1 MKKITIITLICT
13 ITLGAF
19 SQNIFKNNNSTKF
32 NKNQKSENSMYA
44 KINTSKGDILI
55 KLEYEKTPLTVA
67 NFVALAE
74 GDMKNNHKEIGDPY
88 YNGLKFHRVINEFM
102 IQGGCPEG
110 SGSGDPGYK
119 FADEFHPELKHDREG
134 ILSMANS
141 GPGTNGSQ
149 FFITHKAT
157 PWLDGKHSV
166 FGEVIKGQEV
176 VDSIE
181 QNDLIEDLII
191 IRKGKEARQ
200 FDASEVF
207 TSYFEQRET
216 IAKENEI
223 KLNAIR
229 QQNLLKFEALKS
241 KSTKTASGLQYQI
254 TYKGKGTPVK
264 STNNTTVHYA
274 VYFTDGTLLETSK
287 LEIAEA
293 NNAVNMQRKNANQY
307 NPIPARV
314 GPEDA
319 MIEGF
324 KEGLRLLR
332 MGDQAILFL
341 PYDIAYGEKGVQGIP
356 PQSDLIFE
364 IEIVSV
370 D

>member
-1 MKKITIITLICT
+1 MKKIFLRLIVLTVIISCKTQHPDLESGLYADIQT
-13 ITLGAF
+13 
-19 SQNIFKNNNSTKF
+19 
-32 NKNQKSENSMYA
+32 NKGS
-44 KINTSKGDILI
+44 ILL
-55 KLEYEKTPLTVA
+55 KLAYDKAPITVA
-67 NFVALAE
+67 NFVSLSE
-74 GDMKNNHKEIGDPY
+74 GKNSKVSEEFRSKKY
-88 YNGLKFHRVINEFM
+88 YNGIRFHRVIADFM
-102 IQGGCPEG
+102 IQGGDPTG
-110 SGSGDPGYK
+110 SGSGGPGYQ
-119 FADEFHPELKHDREG
+119 FDDEFSDLTHKGPG

>member
-1 MKKITIITLICT
+1 MKKIFLRLIVLTVIISCKTQHPDLESGLYADIQT
-13 ITLGAF
+13 
-19 SQNIFKNNNSTKF
+19 
-32 NKNQKSENSMYA
+32 NKGS
-44 KINTSKGDILI
+44 ILL
-55 KLEYEKTPLTVA
+55 KLAYEKAPITVA
-67 NFVALAE
+67 NFVSLSE
-74 GDMKNNHKEIGDPY
+74 GKNSKVSEEFRSKKY
-88 YNGLKFHRVINEFM
+88 YNGIRFHRVIADFM
-102 IQGGCPEG
+102 IQGGDPTG
-110 SGSGDPGYK
+110 SGSGGPGYR
-119 FADEFHPELKHDREG
+119 FDDEFSDLTHKGPG
-134 ILSMANS
+134 ILSMANA

-181 QNDLIEDLII
+181 QNDLIEDVII

-216 IAKENEI
+216 IAKENEV
-223 KLNAIR
+223 KLNAIK

-254 TYKGKGTPVK
+254 TSKGKGTPVK
-264 STNNTTVHYA
+264 STNNATVHYA

-364 IEIVSV
+364 VEIVSV

>member
-1 MKKITIITLICT
+1 MKKIFLRLIVLTVIISCKTQHPDLESGLYADIQT
-13 ITLGAF
+13 
-19 SQNIFKNNNSTKF
+19 
-32 NKNQKSENSMYA
+32 NKGS
-44 KINTSKGDILI
+44 ILL
-55 KLEYEKTPLTVA
+55 KLAYDKAPITVA
-67 NFVALAE
+67 NFVSLSE
-74 GDMKNNHKEIGDPY
+74 GKNSKVSEEFRSKKY
-88 YNGLKFHRVINEFM
+88 YNGIRFHRVIADFM
-102 IQGGCPEG
+102 IQGGDPTG
-110 SGSGDPGYK
+110 SGSGGPGYQ
-119 FADEFHPELKHDREG
+119 FDDEFSDLTHKGPG

-181 QNDLIEDLII
+181 QDDLIEDVII